1 MAVDDQQWVEGTSV
15 QSCDT
20 HLQLANQT
28 VICASTSSK
37 NYTAMGAF
45 VTNLSPLNQ
54 FLVLYLEIKPYIY
67 GPDLAIN
74 EAVNFSLYSA

>member
-1 MAVDDQQWVEGTSV
+1 
-15 QSCDT
+15 
-20 HLQLANQT
+20 
-28 VICASTSSK
+28 
-37 NYTAMGAF
+37 MGAF